1 MPVIPSYFQLI
12 VLYKSCI
19 YLVFLFKEDN
29 TEHDVPSAGLTKESF
44 EQVNCNRKTN
54 KMND

>member
-12 VLYKSCI
+12 VLYKSFI
-19 YLVFLFKEDN
+19 YLVLLFEEDN